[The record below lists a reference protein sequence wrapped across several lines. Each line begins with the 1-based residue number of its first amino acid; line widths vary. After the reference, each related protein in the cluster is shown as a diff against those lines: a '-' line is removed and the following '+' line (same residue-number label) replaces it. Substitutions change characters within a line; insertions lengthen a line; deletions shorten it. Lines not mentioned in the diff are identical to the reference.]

1 MTVLALSL
9 SFLSVALIGCALLGA
24 RVRLNFILD
33 AQNAALCVDVF
44 TPGIHSV
51 KARLFTVSDGV
62 CLKLGKGDPIRLP
75 APKDGGETSHA
86 PKERRSLRPVLAAL
100 ASWNLCCDRLTVRL
114 AIPLGDHPETEIKLL
129 AANFAMS
136 AAIAILSPCECDCDL
151 RVADVGHATF
161 YGSITLSFANALDC
175 ALRCV
180 SAAKAAKRNTGAND
194 G

>member
-24 RVRLNFILD
+24 RLRLNFIFD

-44 TPGIHSV
+44 T
-51 KARLFTVSDGV
+51 DGV

-86 PKERRSLRPVLAAL
+86 PKERRSLRPFLAAL
-100 ASWNLCCDRLTVRL
+100 ASWNLRCDRLTVRL
-114 AIPLGDHPETEIKLL
+114 AIPLGDHPETQLKLL
-129 AANFAMS
+129 TANCAMT
-136 AAIAILSPCECDCDL
+136 AAIAILSPRECDCDL

>member
-9 SFLSVALIGCALLGA
+9 SSLSVALIGCALLGA
-24 RVRLNFILD
+24 RLRLNFIFD

-51 KARLFTVSDGV
+51 KARLFAVSDGV
-62 CLKLGKGDPIRLP
+62 CLKLGKDDPIRLP

-86 PKERRSLRPVLAAL
+86 PKERRSLRPFLAAL
-100 ASWNLCCDRLTVRL
+100 ASWNLRCDRLTVRL
-114 AIPLGDHPETEIKLL
+114 ALPLGDHPETEIKLL

-136 AAIAILSPCECDCDL
+136 AAIAILSPRECDCDI
-151 RVADVGHATF
+151 RVADVRHATF
-161 YGSITLSFANALDC
+161 YSSITLSCASALDC

-180 SAAKAAKRNTGAND
+180 SAAKAAKRKTTANAR
-194 G
+194 

>member
-24 RVRLNFILD
+24 RLRLNFILD

-86 PKERRSLRPVLAAL
+86 Q
-100 ASWNLCCDRLTVRL
+100 
-114 AIPLGDHPETEIKLL
+114 
-129 AANFAMS
+129 
-136 AAIAILSPCECDCDL
+136 
-151 RVADVGHATF
+151 
-161 YGSITLSFANALDC
+161 
-175 ALRCV
+175 
-180 SAAKAAKRNTGAND
+180 
-194 G
+194 

>member
-1 MTVLALSL
+1 MMVLALSL

-24 RVRLNFILD
+24 RVRLNFIFD
-33 AQNAALCVDVF
+33 TQNAALC
-44 TPGIHSV
+44 
-51 KARLFTVSDGV
+51 
-62 CLKLGKGDPIRLP
+62 GKGDPIRMP

-86 PKERRSLRPVLAAL
+86 QKERRSLRPVLAAL
-100 ASWNLCCDRLTVRL
+100 ASWNLCCDRLSVRL
-114 AIPLGDHPETEIKLL
+114 TLPLGDHPETEVKLL
-129 AANFAMS
+129 TANFAMS
-136 AAIAILSPCECDCDL
+136 AAIAILSPRVCDCDL

>member
-1 MTVLALSL
+1 MAVLALSL

-33 AQNAALCVDVF
+33 AQNTALCVDVF

-86 PKERRSLRPVLAAL
+86 QKERRSLRPVLAAL
-100 ASWNLCCDRLTVRL
+100 ASWNLCCDRLSVRL
-114 AIPLGDHPETEIKLL
+114 TLPLGDHPETEVKLL
-129 AANFAMS
+129 AANFAFLTATS
-136 AAIAILSPCECDCDL
+136 LLSPQKCDCAI

-161 YGSITLSFANALDC
+161 YGSITLSCANALDC
-175 ALRCV
+175 ALRCL
-180 SAAKAAKRNTGAND
+180 SAAKKAKGANRA
-194 G
+194 